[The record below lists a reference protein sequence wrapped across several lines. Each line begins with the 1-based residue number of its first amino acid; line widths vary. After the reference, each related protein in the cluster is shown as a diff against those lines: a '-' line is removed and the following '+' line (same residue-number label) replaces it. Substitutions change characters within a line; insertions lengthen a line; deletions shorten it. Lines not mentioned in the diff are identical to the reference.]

1 MEPQNEL
8 RNLLPRAIIAL
19 AAVLAL
25 SPLAWAQT
33 TASQGAP
40 SQSMPSQQAGEA
52 RSPWKYYPKDRAV
65 GTGGPAPKRDL
76 SGTWAGPLSGSGV
89 PSFAEQP
96 APPLTPL
103 GKQMF
108 DANKPIGKYSPAGT
122 NDPTVRSCDPFGV
135 PRNSIDEIRGLSI
148 GTMPNRI
155 LLAIQFQDVWREIWM
170 DGRALPTSVGG
181 SQKGALDPR
190 YNGYSTGHW
199 EDDSTLVVDT
209 TGLDDRTWVTKNGY
223 PHSIN
228 AHVQE
233 RFTRVDHNDLK
244 VTVMIDDP
252 TIYTKPFM
260 VGTAYYRWIPN
271 QEMDEKLCLPSEVI
285 EYLKSMGD
293 PAGSDPNAGKAP
305 GR

>member
-8 RNLLPRAIIAL
+8 RSLLPRAIIGL

-33 TASQGAP
+33 TASQGTP
-40 SQSMPSQQAGEA
+40 SPSMPSQQAGEA

-89 PSFAEQP
+89 PVFAEQP

-135 PRNSIDEIRGLSI
+135 PRDSIDEIRGLSI

-170 DGRALPTSVGG
+170 DGRKLPEKVDARGYPDSRFYGYSVG
-181 SQKGALDPR
+181 
-190 YNGYSTGHW
+190 HW
-199 EDDSTLVVDT
+199 DGDNTLVIET
-209 TGLDDRTWVTKNGY
+209 TGLDERAWLDEAGHPR
-223 PHSIN
+223 SSS
-228 AHVQE
+228 AHITE
-233 RFTRVDHNDLK
+233 RYNRLDQYNMM
-244 VTVMIDDP
+244 VTVTVDDP
-252 TIYTKPFM
+252 KYYTKPWTFVNAHFYWM
-260 VGTAYYRWIPN
+260 KA
-271 QEMDEKLCLPSEVI
+271 QEFAETICVPSEGI
-285 EYLKSMGD
+285 EYRDTLAKPSGI
-293 PAGSDPNAGKAP
+293 PVQSPN
-305 GR
+305 